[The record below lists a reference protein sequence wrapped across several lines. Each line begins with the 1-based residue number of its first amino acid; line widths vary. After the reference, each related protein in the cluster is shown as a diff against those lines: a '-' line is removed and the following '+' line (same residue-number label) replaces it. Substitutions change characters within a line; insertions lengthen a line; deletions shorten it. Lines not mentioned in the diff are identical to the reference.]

1 MQSMQFS
8 SICIVFNCLAWIVF
22 QIKFLAYRQKIQ
34 CLPMSSYS
42 SLQKRLPLVRA
53 LLGASHFKSFV
64 LGNDHVPGAHQARQV
79 LDLMESFLGPEC
91 LDART
96 WRSWFSSKP
105 PRPRTDAVEALDRCV
120 FAMKCAAQQGSWD
133 LNFYKEIMT
142 GGLVR
147 KLLEPTKSQ
156 TPESVMSLRAG
167 AYSPLSHWHL
177 HLDALD
183 VATLAEG
190 KEARE
195 CMALLQIAIARLT
208 EVLHEQWN
216 VTSGRV
222 YTTLS
227 SDFALSWAEK
237 SEEERAQYQL
247 VLNRFRPPVF
257 DWFMNRPP
265 RPMFDS
271 ELHTPEF
278 TSRHVHKTLL
288 RLIEDVGF
296 LRADRLQAWSLALA
310 SSTLLLRAQI
320 RVDQKTAVSSYP
332 SDYLYVSFL
341 ERILFQIDDDD
352 EETLDLLQE
361 VQRREGCSWSPF
373 SIEKLFEARSV
384 YEHQLLLYGIPVR
397 LVETIISSRN

>member
-1 MQSMQFS
+1 M
-8 SICIVFNCLAWIVF
+8 
-22 QIKFLAYRQKIQ
+22 
-34 CLPMSSYS
+34 
-42 SLQKRLPLVRA
+42 
-53 LLGASHFKSFV
+53 KS
-64 LGNDHVPGAHQARQV
+64 
-79 LDLMESFLGPEC
+79 
-91 LDART
+91 
-96 WRSWFSSKP
+96 
-105 PRPRTDAVEALDRCV
+105 
-120 FAMKCAAQQGSWD
+120 AAQQGAWD
-133 LNFYKEIMT
+133 LNFYKEMMT

-156 TPESVMSLRAG
+156 TPESVMSLRAA

-195 CMALLQIAIARLT
+195 CMALLQIALAHLA

-216 VTSGRV
+216 VTNGRV

-227 SDFALSWAEK
+227 SDFALCWAEK
-237 SEEERAQYQL
+237 SEQEKTESRRAL
-247 VLNRFRPPVF
+247 SGFRPPVF

-271 ELHTPEF
+271 DLHTPEF

-288 RLIEDVGF
+288 CLIEDVGF
-296 LRADRLQAWSLALA
+296 LRADRLEAWTLALA

-320 RVDQKTAVSSYP
+320 RVDQQTLVPSNP
-332 SDYLYVSFL
+332 SDYLYVSLL
-341 ERILFQIDDDD
+341 ERVLFQIEDDD
-352 EETLDLLQE
+352 EETLELLEE
-361 VQRREGCSWSPF
+361 VQRRQSYSWSPF

-384 YEHQLLLYGIPVR
+384 YEHQLLLHGIPVR
-397 LVETIISSRN
+397 SVETIISSRN

>member
-1 MQSMQFS
+1 MQFS
-8 SICIVFNCLAWIVF
+8 LICVVFNCLDRIGF
-22 QIKFLAYRQKIQ
+22 QIKFLASRQSIQ
-34 CLPMSSYS
+34 CPPMSSNS
-42 SLQKRLPLVRA
+42 SLHKRLPLVRA
-53 LLGASHFKSFV
+53 RFGASHFKSFL

-120 FAMKCAAQQGSWD
+120 FAMKSAAQQGAWD
-133 LNFYKEIMT
+133 LNFYKEMMT

-156 TPESVMSLRAG
+156 TPESVMSLRAA

-195 CMALLQIAIARLT
+195 CMALLQIALAHLA

-216 VTSGRV
+216 VTNGRV

-227 SDFALSWAEK
+227 SDFALCWAEK
-237 SEEERAQYQL
+237 SEQEKTESRRAL
-247 VLNRFRPPVF
+247 SGFRPPVF

-271 ELHTPEF
+271 DLHTPEF

-288 RLIEDVGF
+288 CLIEDVGF
-296 LRADRLQAWSLALA
+296 LRADRLEAWTLALA

-320 RVDQKTAVSSYP
+320 RVDQQTLVPSNP
-332 SDYLYVSFL
+332 SDYLYVSLL
-341 ERILFQIDDDD
+341 ERVLFQIEDDD
-352 EETLDLLQE
+352 EETLELLEE
-361 VQRREGCSWSPF
+361 VQRRQSYSWSPF

-384 YEHQLLLYGIPVR
+384 YEHQLLLHGIPVR
-397 LVETIISSRN
+397 SVETIISSRN

>member
-1 MQSMQFS
+1 
-8 SICIVFNCLAWIVF
+8 
-22 QIKFLAYRQKIQ
+22 
-34 CLPMSSYS
+34 
-42 SLQKRLPLVRA
+42 
-53 LLGASHFKSFV
+53 
-64 LGNDHVPGAHQARQV
+64 
-79 LDLMESFLGPEC
+79 
-91 LDART
+91 
-96 WRSWFSSKP
+96 
-105 PRPRTDAVEALDRCV
+105 
-120 FAMKCAAQQGSWD
+120 
-133 LNFYKEIMT
+133 
-142 GGLVR
+142 
-147 KLLEPTKSQ
+147 
-156 TPESVMSLRAG
+156 
-167 AYSPLSHWHL
+167 
-177 HLDALD
+177 
-183 VATLAEG
+183 
-190 KEARE
+190 
-195 CMALLQIAIARLT
+195 
-208 EVLHEQWN
+208 
-216 VTSGRV
+216 
-222 YTTLS
+222 
-227 SDFALSWAEK
+227 
-237 SEEERAQYQL
+237 
-247 VLNRFRPPVF
+247 
-257 DWFMNRPP
+257 
-265 RPMFDS
+265 MFDS